1 MIMKL
6 KLYII
11 NQVAGILSG
20 MKINRIGD
28 KAVKASLLKDYL
40 ALHKIAKGGAEEK
53 MEIRKKFQADW
64 DDEIDDVESQ
74 RMTNPDKPVEG
85 HDAFLDAEQDALVE
99 IHKIDERDEDVELA
113 KVRADAL
120 YDADL
125 WADDILLGQ
134 IQGSIEFLTDVGVAE

>member
-1 MIMKL
+1 MK
-6 KLYII
+6 IATI

-20 MKINRIGD
+20 IKINRIGD

-74 RMTNPDKPVEG
+74 RMIAPDKPVEG
-85 HDAFLDAEQDALVE
+85 HDAFLDAERDALE
-99 IHKIDERDEDVELA
+99 EMYKIDERDVDVELA

-134 IQGSIEFLTDVGVAE
+134 IQGSVEFLIAVGVAE